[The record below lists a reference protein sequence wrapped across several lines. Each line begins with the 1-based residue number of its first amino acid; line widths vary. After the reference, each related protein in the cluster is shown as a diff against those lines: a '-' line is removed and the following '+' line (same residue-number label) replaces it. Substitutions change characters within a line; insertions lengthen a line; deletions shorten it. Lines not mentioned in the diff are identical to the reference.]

1 MSGLQWYPSNLCQSK
16 VKEVIV
22 FFYCLRVEFGPFPLL
37 FLSQKFARTF
47 YTEPHLRI
55 VNFPMDKKESI
66 PLPVITQTFNGYR
79 SESDMRHPLNV
90 GALYYFHLI
99 ENFVL
104 IYMSHISIYSFS
116 WTI

>member
-1 MSGLQWYPSNLCQSK
+1 MSDLQWYPSNLCQSK

-22 FFYCLRVEFGPFPLL
+22 VFYYLRVEFGQFPLL

-47 YTEPHLRI
+47 YKEPQLKI

-66 PLPVITQTFNGYR
+66 PLSVIRQTFNGYR

-90 GALYYFHLI
+90 GRGVFC
-99 ENFVL
+99 N
-104 IYMSHISIYSFS
+104 ISIK
-116 WTI
+116 